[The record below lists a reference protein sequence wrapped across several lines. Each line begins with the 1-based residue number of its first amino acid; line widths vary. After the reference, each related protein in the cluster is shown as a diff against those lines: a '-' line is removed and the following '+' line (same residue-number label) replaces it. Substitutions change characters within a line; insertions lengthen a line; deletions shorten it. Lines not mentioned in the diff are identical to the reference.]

1 MDRILKQLG
10 GINAKYKTAYSYA
23 LKIDELQQKIEVLL
37 QDQKDDLKGYEG
49 ALKKLKDKSSKG
61 IKAEKLIKDIKKLQK
76 KSIISHYESK
86 KQAENTTKKED

>member
-1 MDRILKQLG
+1 MDRILKQLQS
-10 GINAKYKTAYSYA
+10 INAKYKIAYSYA

-37 QDQKDDLKGYEG
+37 KDQKADVKGYEG

-86 KQAENTTKKED
+86 KQIENTTKEQD

>member
-10 GINAKYKTAYSYA
+10 SINAKYKIAYSYA
-23 LKIDELQQKIEVLL
+23 LKIDDLQHKIEELL
-37 QDQKDDLKGYEG
+37 KDQKDDLKGYEG
-49 ALKKLKDKSSKG
+49 AVKKLKDKSSKG

-86 KQAENTTKKED
+86 KQAENTTKEQD